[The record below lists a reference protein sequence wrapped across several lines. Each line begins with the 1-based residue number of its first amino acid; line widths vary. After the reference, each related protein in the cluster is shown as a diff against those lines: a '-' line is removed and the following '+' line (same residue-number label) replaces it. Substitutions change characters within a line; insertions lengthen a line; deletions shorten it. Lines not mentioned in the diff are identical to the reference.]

1 MPQLISKL
9 RCGLCAFMRDDTAAT
24 AVEYAL
30 IGAAT
35 SIVLAL
41 ALDPLRQSPL
51 WGVFQV
57 ISDRLGELT
66 NL

>member
-1 MPQLISKL
+1 MPQLNGKL
-9 RCGLCAFMRDDTAAT
+9 GCGLCAFMRDDKAAT
-24 AVEYAL
+24 AIEYAL

-35 SIVLAL
+35 SVVLAL

-51 WGVFQV
+51 WGVFQF
-57 ISDRLGELT
+57 ISDHLGELT